1 MPFHD
6 MLNHGVMSV
15 SIGVPM
21 AAMPYRPSAEPGAG
35 THCAGCA
42 ARHIGLC
49 DALVDIDLPELAAAA
64 QWRTI
69 RSGALLM
76 TEGDPARYF
85 FNINHGTAKVYRDL
99 PDGRRQITG
108 FVTAG
113 YFVGLG
119 MPANYSASV
128 EALEDVRL
136 CRFDRLTLRA
146 LFVTFPSLERK
157 LLIATG
163 NELLI
168 AQAQM
173 LLLGRKSA
181 LERLASFL
189 LAWIEPA
196 SPAGTRLPMGR
207 SDIADYLGL
216 TIETVSRNFTILRQR
231 RLIAISTEQE
241 ITIVNCA
248 GLTGIAIGAAA

>member
-69 RSGALLM
+69 RRGALLM
-76 TEGDPARYF
+76 TEGDPAQYF

-128 EALEDVRL
+128 EALEDVWL

-181 LERLASFL
+181 LERLATFL

-231 RLIAISTEQE
+231 GLIAISAEQE
-241 ITIVNCA
+241 ITIVNWA